1 VIKSSITP
9 FFASLTI
16 GLQFGY
22 EKVLISKS
30 EVIAFIQ
37 EYQDQLIKEKQ
48 IYLSASI
55 TECIILLSGQNEPHL
70 IINFI
75 NYPRFPL
82 KISVLKFEI
91 EELTKQLMT
100 SFRQKRVVIE
110 FLDETVMFED
120 SKEIDPR
127 IQKS

>member
-1 VIKSSITP
+1 
-9 FFASLTI
+9 
-16 GLQFGY
+16 LQFGY